1 MTKYN
6 SHIKNLRITIVP
18 ATPIFEGGQKV
29 GDKQG
34 KYAKFDNGHF
44 ETDDK
49 EVIGKLESL
58 DTYGV
63 DFWKADDKDKEIKS
77 AKSDKDTT
85 SDQTPPDNPDNQD
98 QDKEVKLENLTK
110 KELILMA
117 KEKNVQVNEK
127 QTKDEIIN
135 LLKEQGNK

>member
-6 SHIKNLRITIVP
+6 SHIKSLRITIVP

-34 KYAKFDNGHF
+34 KYAKFENGHF

-49 EVIGKLESL
+49 DVIKKLEGL

-63 DFWKADDKDKEIKS
+63 DFWQASDKEKEAKN
-77 AKSDKDTT
+77 AKSDKNKTP
-85 SDQTPPDNPDNQD
+85 DQTPSDNPDNQD

-127 QTKDEIIN
+127 QTKEEIIN
-135 LLKEQGNK
+135 LLKKANK